1 MFICHASLQSLCIF
15 VVYFFYYI
23 MIINLL
29 MQYFMVQDI
38 HFRRVHEVEELKEK
52 VRRELLAS
60 AGHLSQLLGLIDAL
74 QRLGV
79 AYNFEGEIEEAL
91 EHIYATYNDNN
102 DVDDDLY
109 NVSLRFRLLRQQGFK
124 ISCGKTQ
131 V

>member
-79 AYNFEGEIEEAL
+79 AYNFEREIEEAL

-109 NVSLRFRLLRQQGFK
+109 NVSLSFRLLRQQGFK